1 MNALVI
7 GGSAGA
13 FAALEAILSR
23 LAPDCAVP
31 IIVVQHLHADDDGLF
46 AEHLGRTS
54 ALPVVEAED
63 KTPLMP
69 GRVHV
74 APAGY
79 HLLVEDAATLALSVD
94 PPVNW
99 SRPAIDVLFE
109 SAARVWGADLVAVLL
124 SGANADGT
132 AGLSAV
138 KAAGGHM
145 MRGGAFKPRT
155 SPYAFQGLGEEGLK
169 MLAAAR
175 DETGLPIVT
184 EVMDPRDLE
193 LVADYADVLQVGARN
208 TQNFL
213 LLAELGR
220 LGRPVLLKRGASTT
234 IEELL
239 MSAEYMVKEGNRDVI
254 LCERGIRTF
263 ETATRNTFDVSA
275 VPVIKLASHLPVVV
289 DPSHS
294 AGRLDLVPALSLAGV
309 AAGADGVLV
318 ETHPNPEYALCDG
331 PQSLPTA
338 GFAEYAGHVLD
349 LARYMGKSVA

>member
-1 MNALVI
+1 MMVVMLESATAEHVAHVIQRIEEVGASAHVSEGERVTVI
-7 GGSAGA
+7 GVIGDREQIT
-13 FAALEAILSR
+13 ALPLEVMPGVDRVVAILKPYKLVSR
-23 LAPDCAVP
+23 EFQQRDT
-31 IIVVQHLHADDDGLF
+31 VVNVRGVKIGGGHFCLMAGPC
-46 AEHLGRTS
+46 S
-54 ALPVVEAED
+54 VE
-63 KTPLMP
+63 TPEQVM
-69 GRVHV
+69 
-74 APAGY
+74 A
-79 HLLVEDAATLALSVD
+79 
-94 PPVNW
+94 
-99 SRPAIDVLFE
+99 
-109 SAARVWGADLVAVLL
+109 AAR
-124 SGANADGT
+124 
-132 AGLSAV
+132 AV

>member
-1 MNALVI
+1 MMVIMHEYATEQEIAHVVARIEEIGASAHISQGERVTVI
-7 GGSAGA
+7 GVIGDREQITQLP
-13 FAALEAILSR
+13 LEALPGVERVVAILKPYKLVSR
-23 LAPDCAVP
+23 EFQARDTVVDVRGVKIGGGHFA
-31 IIVVQHLHADDDGLF
+31 IIAGPCSV
-46 AEHLGRTS
+46 ETS
-54 ALPVVEAED
+54 EQ
-63 KTPLMP
+63 
-69 GRVHV
+69 
-74 APAGY
+74 
-79 HLLVEDAATLALSVD
+79 
-94 PPVNW
+94 
-99 SRPAIDVLFE
+99 VLE
-109 SAARVWGADLVAVLL
+109 AAR
-124 SGANADGT
+124 
-132 AGLSAV
+132 AV

-175 DETGLPIVT
+175 DDTGLPIVT
-184 EVMDPRDLE
+184 EVMDPRDLD
-193 LVADYADVLQVGARN
+193 VVCAWADVLQVGARN

-220 LGRPVLLKRGASTT
+220 IAKPVLLKRGPSTT

-239 MSAEYMVKEGNRDVI
+239 MAAEYIVKEGNRDVI

-294 AGRLDLVPALSLAGV
+294 AGRVDLVLPLSLAGV
-309 AAGADGVLV
+309 AAGSDGVLV
-318 ETHPNPEYALCDG
+318 ETHPNPEHALSDG

-338 GFAEYAGHVLD
+338 AFGEYAARVLD
-349 LARYMGKSVA
+349 LARWAGKSVV

>member
-1 MNALVI
+1 MMVVMLESATAEHVAHVIQRIEEVGASAHVSEGERVTVI
-7 GGSAGA
+7 GVIGDREQIT
-13 FAALEAILSR
+13 ALPLEVMPGVDRVVAILKPYKLVSR
-23 LAPDCAVP
+23 EFQQRDT
-31 IIVVQHLHADDDGLF
+31 VVNVRGVKIGGGHFCLMAGPC
-46 AEHLGRTS
+46 S
-54 ALPVVEAED
+54 VE
-63 KTPLMP
+63 TPEQVM
-69 GRVHV
+69 
-74 APAGY
+74 A
-79 HLLVEDAATLALSVD
+79 
-94 PPVNW
+94 
-99 SRPAIDVLFE
+99 
-109 SAARVWGADLVAVLL
+109 AAR
-124 SGANADGT
+124 
-132 AGLSAV
+132 AV

-275 VPVIKLASHLPVVV
+275 VPVIKLASHLPV
-289 DPSHS
+289 
-294 AGRLDLVPALSLAGV
+294 
-309 AAGADGVLV
+309 
-318 ETHPNPEYALCDG
+318 
-331 PQSLPTA
+331 
-338 GFAEYAGHVLD
+338 
-349 LARYMGKSVA
+349 